1 MVGFNTYSN
10 LKLWKM
16 LRWIKSCVVHG
27 RLLSRPDRVVSGLKG
42 VSLYSLEN
50 ENGGRLLPRA

>member
-1 MVGFNTYSN
+1 MVGFDTYSN

-16 LRWIKSCVVHG
+16 LRWIKSCAVHG
-27 RLLSRPDRVVSGLKG
+27 RLLSRLYREVSGLKG